1 MCRVA
6 EAARIFYNWVL
17 DLADALALEVS
28 AALETAQ
35 PNNIAIKEPQMAP
48 DVAKPEDKNTNDN
61 SLHSNIALAEEAR
74 LNGRDIGLSEIDR
87 ILALE
92 HPDPHAF
99 LGAHRMDS
107 GTVVRA
113 YRPNADA
120 ISVVLDDG
128 TRVPMTRCHEAG
140 IFEASIDRPDMF
152 SYRLE
157 IQYPEGHGYTI
168 LDPYSYLPTLG
179 DLDLHLWAESK
190 HERVYDK
197 LGAHLREMR
206 GAGGVSF
213 AVWAPNALGVSVIGD
228 FNGWDGRLH
237 MMRTLGSSGVWE
249 IFVPE
254 VGEGT
259 KYKFEIR
266 TRDGD
271 LLLKSDPFATLMEVP
286 PATASV
292 VCQPRYEFRD
302 REYMEAR
309 ANRDILKTPVSIY
322 EVHLGS
328 WRRRPDENYRSLN
341 YRELASELGDYV
353 ADMGFTHIEL
363 MPVMEHPFGG
373 SWGYQVSGY
382 FAPTARYGT
391 PDDFRYFVDEMH
403 QRGIGVILDWVP
415 AHFPTD
421 EFSLGRFDGTALFEH
436 LDPRKGYHPEW
447 NTYIFNYGRSE
458 VRSFLIASALY
469 WLGECH
475 VDGLRVDAVASMIY
489 LDYARREGEWV
500 PNQYGGKENIEAIDF
515 IRMLNEQAY
524 GQNPGA
530 VMVAEESTAWP
541 AVSRPTFVGGLGFG
555 LKWDMGWMH
564 DTLEYF
570 TLDPV
575 HRKYHHR
582 DLTFGMLYAWS
593 ENFVLPIS
601 HDEVVHGK
609 RALLSKMPG
618 DRWQQFANLRS
629 LYGYMWARCGKKLI
643 FMGSEFGQWRE
654 WNHDESLDWHLAQ
667 YDEHRGLQRLVR
679 DLNRLYRSEPALY
692 EADVEPSGFRW
703 IAPDNAD
710 DNVIIFMRTAPS
722 SGRTVI
728 CACNFSPVPRTA
740 YRIGVPRAGYYREIL
755 NTDSEYYGGSNL
767 GNGGGINTQ
776 PIEWFGFPQS
786 ISATLPPLAVVWFE
800 APNG

>member
-1 MCRVA
+1 MPRIA
-6 EAARIFYNWVL
+6 EAARFFYNWIT
-17 DLADALALEVS
+17 DLADALQIEMKAASKPNHPNLDRKECHMAHGFQTPQDKSSNHQSRSTSHS
-28 AALETAQ
+28 AHTREQDDQRTQ
-35 PNNIAIKEPQMAP
+35 
-48 DVAKPEDKNTNDN
+48 
-61 SLHSNIALAEEAR
+61 
-74 LNGRDIGLSEIDR
+74 IDR
-87 ILALE
+87 LLALE
-92 HPDPHAF
+92 HPDPHSL
-99 LGAHRMDS
+99 LGPHTFGAK
-107 GTVVRA
+107 TTVRA
-113 YRPNADA
+113 YRPDA
-120 ISVVLDDG
+120 VAIAVLLDDG
-128 TRVPMTRCHEAG
+128 ARVPMTRVHEAG
-140 IFEASIDRPDMF
+140 VFEVRLDRADTL

-157 IQYPEGHGYTI
+157 IQYPGGQSFTA
-168 LDPYSYLPTLG
+168 LDPYSFPPTIG
-179 DLDLHLWAESK
+179 DLDLHLWAETK
-190 HERVYDK
+190 HAHVYDK
-197 LGAHLREMR
+197 LGAHPGEVR
-206 GAGGVSF
+206 GASGVSF
-213 AVWAPNALGVSVIGD
+213 AVWAPNARSVSVIGD
-228 FNGWDGRLH
+228 FNRWDGRLH
-237 MMRTLGSSGVWE
+237 LMRALGGSGVWE
-249 IFVPE
+249 IFVPDA
-254 VGEGT
+254 GIGT

-271 LLLKSDPFATLMEVP
+271 LLLKADPFATQMEVP

-292 VCQPRYEFRD
+292 VSKSSYQFRD
-302 REYMEAR
+302 REWMEAR
-309 ANRDILKTPVSIY
+309 SSRDILKTPVSIY
-322 EVHLGS
+322 EVHLAS
-328 WRRRPDENYRSLN
+328 WRHLAEDNRSLT

-353 ADMGFTHIEL
+353 VEMGFTHVEL
-363 MPVMEHPFGG
+363 MPVMEYPFAG

-382 FAPTARYGT
+382 FAPTSRFGT

-403 QRGIGVILDWVP
+403 RRGIGVIIDWVP

-436 LDPRKGYHPEW
+436 LDPRKGFHPEW
-447 NTYIFNYGRSE
+447 NTYIFNYGRNE

-500 PNQYGGKENIEAIDF
+500 PNQYGGKENFEAIDF
-515 IRMLNEQAY
+515 IRALNERAY
-524 GQNPGA
+524 GQNPGI

-541 AVSRPTFVGGLGFG
+541 AVSRPTTAGGLGFG

-570 TLDPV
+570 TLDPI
-575 HRKYHHR
+575 HRKFHHR
-582 DLTFGMLYAWS
+582 NLTFGMLYAWS

-609 RALLSKMPG
+609 RSLLSKMPG

-679 DLNRLYRSEPALY
+679 DLNRLYRAEPALW
-692 EADVEPSGFRW
+692 EADVDPAGFRW

-710 DNVIIFMRTAPS
+710 DNVIIFMRVAPS
-722 SGRTVI
+722 SGRAVI
-728 CACNFSPVPRTA
+728 CVCNFSPVPRTA
-740 YRIGVPRAGYYREIL
+740 YRIGVPRAGFYREML
-755 NTDSEYYGGSNL
+755 NTDSEYYGG
-767 GNGGGINTQ
+767 GNMGNSGGVASQ

-800 APNG
+800 APS

>member
-1 MCRVA
+1 
-6 EAARIFYNWVL
+6 
-17 DLADALALEVS
+17 
-28 AALETAQ
+28 
-35 PNNIAIKEPQMAP
+35 
-48 DVAKPEDKNTNDN
+48 
-61 SLHSNIALAEEAR
+61 
-74 LNGRDIGLSEIDR
+74 
-87 ILALE
+87 
-92 HPDPHAF
+92 
-99 LGAHRMDS
+99 
-107 GTVVRA
+107 
-113 YRPNADA
+113 
-120 ISVVLDDG
+120 
-128 TRVPMTRCHEAG
+128 
-140 IFEASIDRPDMF
+140 
-152 SYRLE
+152 
-157 IQYPEGHGYTI
+157 
-168 LDPYSYLPTLG
+168 
-179 DLDLHLWAESK
+179 
-190 HERVYDK
+190 
-197 LGAHLREMR
+197 
-206 GAGGVSF
+206 
-213 AVWAPNALGVSVIGD
+213 
-228 FNGWDGRLH
+228 
-237 MMRTLGSSGVWE
+237 
-249 IFVPE
+249 
-254 VGEGT
+254 
-259 KYKFEIR
+259 
-266 TRDGD
+266 
-271 LLLKSDPFATLMEVP
+271 
-286 PATASV
+286 
-292 VCQPRYEFRD
+292 
-302 REYMEAR
+302 MEAR
-309 ANRDILKTPVSIY
+309 AHRDILTTPVSIY

-328 WRRRPDENYRSLN
+328 WRRKPDDNYRSLN
-341 YRELASELGDYV
+341 YRELATELGDYV

-403 QRGIGVILDWVP
+403 RRGIGVILDWVP

-524 GQNPGA
+524 AQNPGA
-530 VMVAEESTAWP
+530 VMVAEESTSWP
-541 AVSRPTFVGGLGFG
+541 AVSRPTFSGGLGFG

-564 DTLEYF
+564 DILQYF

-575 HRKYHHR
+575 HRKFHHR
-582 DLTFGMLYAWS
+582 NLTFGMLYAWS

-609 RALLSKMPG
+609 RSLLSKMPG

-629 LYGYMWARCGKKLI
+629 FYGYMWARCGKKLI

-654 WNHDESLDWHLAQ
+654 WNHDESIDWHLAQ

-679 DLNRLYRSEPALY
+679 DLNRLYRAEPALY

-710 DNVIIFMRTAPS
+710 DNVIIFMRIAPS
-722 SGRTVI
+722 SGRTII

-740 YRIGVPRAGYYREIL
+740 YRIGVPRAGFYREIM
-755 NTDSEYYGGSNL
+755 NTDSEFYGGSNF
-767 GNGGGINTQ
+767 GNGGGIHTQ
-776 PIEWFGFPQS
+776 PIEWFGYPQS

-800 APNG
+800 APNA